1 MPPKKVTATKTPEK
15 SKTTTEKYKK
25 EFVWSDD
32 ESELL
37 LNVANDYKA
46 AKAAECVHWES
57 VKTKYK
63 DIFELFVAG
72 IPEEGTT
79 FKNYP
84 HKKEEIKL
92 HHITAKL
99 KAIRVKFR
107 YAVDS
112 GWRSG
117 HGRVIIIYHKLCAE
131 LWGGSPATDQI
142 VGGIETTELAEDSQ
156 SLSESFP
163 STPCT
168 TTTVQSQPVDFKDSD
183 AESEDVQNEEETGHQ
198 ATVKKEESF

>member
-1 MPPKKVTATKTPEK
+1 MPEK
-15 SKTTTEKYKK
+15 SKK

-37 LNVANDYKA
+37 LNVVNDYKA
-46 AKAAECVHWES
+46 AKAAECVDWES

-92 HHITAKL
+92 QHISAKL
-99 KAIRVKFR
+99 KAIRVKFCQ
-107 YAVDS
+107 AVDS
-112 GWRSG
+112 GRRSG
-117 HGRVIIIYHKLCAE
+117 HGSVVMIYYELCEE
-131 LWGGSPATDQI
+131 LQGGSAATDQI
-142 VGGIETTELAEDSQ
+142 VSGIKTTELPEDSQ
-156 SLSESFP
+156 SLSESLP

-168 TTTVQSQPVDFKDSD
+168 TSTAQSQPVDSQNLDAD
-183 AESEDVQNEEETGHQ
+183 AESENVQNEEETGHQ
-198 ATVKKEESF
+198 ATVKKRKEFLDDKLKNYKQNKMK